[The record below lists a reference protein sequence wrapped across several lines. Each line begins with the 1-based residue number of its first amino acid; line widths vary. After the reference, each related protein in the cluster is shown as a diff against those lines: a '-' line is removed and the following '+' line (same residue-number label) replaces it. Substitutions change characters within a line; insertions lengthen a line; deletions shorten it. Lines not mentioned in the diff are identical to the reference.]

1 MSDFENMGNSFEEEN
16 VENVE
21 EVETV
26 ENSFEDLGEAPV
38 APEAPQPDFTEY
50 DENEEDIPVYEDTAE
65 EKGKKPFA
73 ITSLICGIASIVCC
87 CIPILCYLFPIAGI
101 VFGILSLKK
110 EEGRGKGMAIAGI
123 VCGSI
128 GAIYI
133 IFAFVVGQAFM
144 PMYQEILSDPSNAE
158 EIIQNYMENL

>member
-1 MSDFENMGNSFEEEN
+1 MSEFENMGNGVEGEN
-16 VENVE
+16 VE
-21 EVETV
+21 TV
-26 ENSFEDLGEAPV
+26 DNSFESFQEAPV
-38 APEAPQPDFTEY
+38 APEAPAPEFAEY
-50 DENEEDIPVYEDTAE
+50 EQVEEEIPVYEDTAE
-65 EKGKKPFA
+65 VKGKKPFA

-133 IFAFVVGQAFM
+133 IFALIVGTAFT
-144 PMYQEILSDPSNAE
+144 PMLEQIAADPENAE
-158 EIIQNYMENL
+158 EIMQDFLNSL